1 MKKVLLRFGR
11 YKNVTESGRDGTTIL
26 FPFSMVDS
34 SIVCTSEE
42 LQVTTWHRLRVG
54 VAAGISWGDD
64 KDFLARVLFAVGKQ
78 EIVRELYLQGDL
90 SELET
95 AFVPHG
101 DCPVDPKTLIDPEGA
116 IVEVKF
122 IDRLS

>member
-1 MKKVLLRFGR
+1 MKRILFRFGR
-11 YKNVTESGRDGTTIL
+11 YENVTQSGQDGATIL

-34 SIVCTSEE
+34 SMVGTSEE
-42 LQVTTWHRLRVG
+42 LQVATWHRLRVG

-64 KDFLARVLFAVGKQ
+64 EVFLAKALFAVGKQ
-78 EIVRELYLQGDL
+78 EIVRKLYLQGDL

-101 DCPVDPKTLIDPEGA
+101 DCPVDPETLIDSEGA
-116 IVEVKF
+116 IVEVEF

>member
-1 MKKVLLRFGR
+1 MKKVSLRFGR
-11 YKNVTESGRDGTTIL
+11 YKNVTESGEDGATIL
-26 FPFSMVDS
+26 FSFSMVDS
-34 SIVCTSEE
+34 SMVGTSEE
-42 LQVTTWHRLRVG
+42 LQVATWHRLRVS
-54 VAAGISWGDD
+54 VAGGINWGDD
-64 KDFLARVLFAVGKQ
+64 EVFLVKALFAVGKQ
-78 EIVRELYLQGDL
+78 EIVRKLYLQGDL

-116 IVEVKF
+116 IVEVEF